1 MNKNEIFNNEL
12 ISFKNED
19 IKQFAIILLNDAPDY
34 FFNVS
39 ASSTNKYHPKY
50 ALGDRGLV
58 RHTKAVVRFYNHI
71 ISLEQYSSQFTER
84 EIDLGRIAALVHDI
98 QKSGTEEYYNNKSE
112 TAEKIY
118 TVFNHPLLAAKYVMS
133 YKDKYLS
140 EEELKFIALAVGTHM
155 GQWNTNKHE
164 PDIILPKPK
173 SEMQQ
178 IIHLADYLASRKD
191 IDISFKDDEE
201 AYPPAT
207 AREYKLAFG
216 KHAGKALVDIPND
229 YLKWLIGT
237 ELKEPLKSLVVEALK
252 IQKEESNEK
261 SN

>member
-1 MNKNEIFNNEL
+1 MRKIEI
-12 ISFKNED
+12 FKNELETFKCED
-19 IKQFAIILLNDAPDY
+19 IKKFAEALINDSPGY
-34 FFNVS
+34 FFHVA
-39 ASSTNKYHPKY
+39 ASSTGRYHPKY

-71 ISLEQYSSQFTER
+71 MSLEQYNSQFTER
-84 EIDLGRIAALVHDI
+84 EIDLGRIAALIHDI
-98 QKSGTEEYYNNKSE
+98 QKSGTEEEYKNKSE
-112 TAEKIY
+112 TTDKVY
-118 TVFNHPLLAAKYVMS
+118 TVFNHPLLAAKYVMY
-133 YKDKYLS
+133 YKEKYLS
-140 EEELKFIALAVGTHM
+140 EDELKFIALAVGTNM
-155 GQWNTNKHE
+155 GQFNTNKHE

-173 SEMQQ
+173 SEMQK

-207 AREYKLAFG
+207 AREYKLTFG

-237 ELKEPLKSLVVEALK
+237 ELKEPLKSLVMEALK